1 MSIDVESIVNQ
12 KISIVNTLI
21 TEALS
26 ASSAALANLEQIENQ
41 TPGFIG
47 FNPEPYTPDPITIN
61 ATAPTAPNLNAQ
73 LEALDPSNIED
84 VQIAPISLNVQAL
97 PDEILD
103 WIPTPVEYVE
113 GIYESDLL
121 EALKSKLES
130 DITSGSIG
138 LTASVEQDI
147 IDRNSERDAQIWRDA
162 RDKVVAQWAT
172 SGFVLP
178 DNVLQAAIQELVVKE
193 ANANT
198 DRSREIR
205 IESFKMATENTRFVV
220 QQGIV
225 LESQLMNHFN
235 QVADRAIRFV
245 LASAETG
252 MRIYLGLVEAYKVQN
267 EVALMDMQTQT
278 AIERLKIEQLQAKLL
293 KYKTDA
299 DVAVTK
305 IKALIDKYQVD
316 VSAYSAELGKAE
328 ALARVTVS
336 QQAMV
341 AQHYLGAMNVGME
354 AAKTNLSNFTSITNI
369 KTGATTAM
377 GNIYANYL
385 ASAINSLSTVVQT
398 AATVTRTGSIT

>member
-1 MSIDVESIVNQ
+1 MAIDVESIVDQ
-12 KISIVNTLI
+12 KIGIVNELI
-21 TEALS
+21 TEALA
-26 ASSAALANLEQIENQ
+26 ASSAALDNLQEIENQ

-47 FNPEPYTPDPITIN
+47 FNPEPYTPTPITID
-61 ATAPTAPNLNAQ
+61 ATAPTAPD
-73 LEALDPSNIED
+73 LDSQIDGLVQSDIED
-84 VQIAPISLNVQAL
+84 VQIADISLNVQPL
-97 PDEILD
+97 PDEILN

-113 GIYESDLL
+113 GIYESTLL
-121 EALKSKLES
+121 DALKAKLES
-130 DITSGSIG
+130 DVTSGSIG
-138 LTASVEQDI
+138 LTDSVEQDI

-193 ANANT
+193 ANATT
-198 DRSREIR
+198 DRSRDIR
-205 IESFKMATENTRFVV
+205 IESFKMATENTRFVI

-235 QVADRAIRFV
+235 QTAERAIRFV

-252 MRIYLGLVEAYKVQN
+252 MKIYLGLVEAYKVQN

-354 AAKTNLSNFTSITNI
+354 AAKTNLSNFTAVTNI
-369 KTGATTAM
+369 KTGAATAM

-385 ASAINSLSTVVQT
+385 AAAINSLNAVIQA
-398 AATVTRTGSIT
+398 AATETRSGSLT

>member
-12 KISIVNTLI
+12 KITTVNTLI
-21 TEALS
+21 TQALS
-26 ASSAALANLEQIENQ
+26 ASSLALANLQAIENQ

-47 FNPEPYTPDPITIN
+47 FNPAPYTPEPITIE
-61 ATAPTAPNLNAQ
+61 ATAPDSPDLDSQ
-73 LEALDPSNIED
+73 LAALVQSDIED
-84 VQIAPISLNVQAL
+84 VQIADIALNVQPL
-97 PDEILD
+97 PDDIRN
-103 WIPTPVEYVE
+103 WIPTPVDYVE
-113 GIYESDLL
+113 GIYSSTLL
-121 EALKSKLES
+121 DALKAKLES
-130 DITSGSIG
+130 DVENGSIG

-147 IDRNSERDAQIWRDA
+147 IDRNTERDAQIWRDA
-162 RDKVVAQWAT
+162 RDKVTAQWAT
-172 SGFVLP
+172 SGFIIP
-178 DNVLQAAIQELVVKE
+178 DNVLVSAIQELIAKE

-198 DRSREIR
+198 DRSRDIR
-205 IESFKMATENTRFVV
+205 IDSFKMATENTRFVV

-299 DVAVTK
+299 DVAVVK

-336 QQAMV
+336 QQSMV
-341 AQHYLGAMNVGME
+341 AQHYLGALNLSMD
-354 AAKTNLSNFTSITNI
+354 AARTNLSNFTAITNI
-369 KTGATTAM
+369 KTGAATAM

-385 ASAINSLSTVVQT
+385 ASAINSLSAVVQA
-398 AATVTRTGSIT
+398 AATETRTGSIT